1 MKPMQKSVDNSS
13 PPKPAGKK
21 QGVIRF
27 EAIIPLLLV
36 LALII
41 AYFALFF
48 DTHLRRGIEYAATQA
63 NGAEVNIGRLKTSLW
78 KASVT
83 LSDIAMTNPDVPAR
97 NRVQIGSIHFAMLWD
112 ALLRGKVV
120 INEASVNTVQIDT
133 PRKKPGRV
141 VPAKASGESG
151 EEGIAGKVLGQ
162 MQAEFSGNVIGDLAA
177 IAGGADAGKQA
188 SAIGD
193 DIRSSAYLDDMQ
205 KSLDEKNREWQARMT
220 AMPQAGDFAS
230 LQQRLGKVK
239 LDNFQDLAQLQSSL
253 KELEQI
259 RNEFDTKSKAVSE
272 TGTALNTETGSFRAS
287 FSGLDKIV
295 RDDVSS
301 LQARMHLPSLDSRT
315 LSRALFGMDIL
326 GKLQQTRGYME
337 QARRYMPPAKER
349 SSEKKQEVA
358 VLKRDKG
365 HDYVFGQPSSYPP
378 FWLRKALISS
388 KLGES
393 AGDLSGE
400 ILDLSTNQ
408 AMTGRPMTAT
418 LRGNFPQQGIS
429 GVRASLVIDHRATV
443 PRESM
448 EMEVARYTMAGRT
461 LASSPAVELGFSK
474 ADSAAKFS
482 AELRGDNV
490 DVRMNSQFTHVAFE
504 TNAKSAVVREM
515 IASSV
520 AGINTVNL
528 NAQVAGTWS
537 SLDWHISSN
546 LADALSKGMQ
556 RYLGE
561 KMDAARARIEAQVYE
576 KIDAKRKQLYARQG
590 DIEANLKS
598 GLGERQAQIEKIR
611 AELDAARSKLEAR
624 KNALLGEQQQKLRQG
639 TDKALENLRKL
650 F

>member
-13 PPKPAGKK
+13 PPKAAGKK
-21 QGVIRF
+21 QGIIRF

-36 LALII
+36 LALIT

-63 NGAEVNIGRLKTSLW
+63 NGAEVNIGRLNTSLW

-133 PRKKPGRV
+133 PRKNPGRV
-141 VPAKASGESG
+141 VPAKVSGESR
-151 EEGIAGKVLGQ
+151 EEGITGKVLGQ

-177 IAGGADAGKQA
+177 IAGGADAGKQV

-205 KSLDEKNREWQARMT
+205 QSLDEKNREWQARMT
-220 AMPQAGDFAS
+220 AMPQAGEFAS

-301 LQARMHLPSLDSRT
+301 LQARMRLPSLDSRT

-349 SSEKKQEVA
+349 SSEKKQQVA

-378 FWLRKALISS
+378 L
-388 KLGES
+388 
-393 AGDLSGE
+393 

-461 LASSPAVELGFSK
+461 LVSSPAVELGFSK

-520 AGINTVNL
+520 AGINTVNF

-611 AELDAARSKLEAR
+611 AELDAARNKLEAR

-639 TDKALENLRKL
+639 SDKALENLRKL